1 MIRLPT
7 QPTRTDPLLP
17 YTPLFR
23 SIQRHLAALAA
34 PALKPGDGVLHP
46 VRIIAFWIILVHVGA
61 AAFLAVDCALD
72 RALSLTDQIVEFER
86 FDQICIPDQRLVGNI
101 YILPSG
107 IEDRKSVV
115 WGKRVSVSVDPGG
128 RRNIK

>member
-1 MIRLPT
+1 MHWPR
-7 QPTRTDPLLP
+7 
-17 YTPLFR
+17 
-23 SIQRHLAALAA
+23 IQRHLAALAA

-72 RALSLTDQIVEFER
+72 RALGLTDQIVEFER

-101 YILPSG
+101 RSEEHTSELQSLMRISYAVFCFKKKMTITTIHILTNMITKQETEP
-107 IEDRKSVV
+107 
-115 WGKRVSVSVDPGG
+115 
-128 RRNIK
+128 